1 MVVLALPPDG
11 VRSPVRSGRRERHVV
26 VPSGTTPAH
35 LPLSPSRRVGRRLPS
50 TRQGLR
56 PHQLRGIRRERA
68 VPRDSPGG
76 FGRRGGGHAPL
87 GLRAR
92 LTGRSYDRSRPN
104 LGVRPARPGPSPVA
118 GSRELGVARE
128 CADDLLRRF
137 RVDDA
142 DSVMAYRL
150 ERPRDGMRQSS
161 APPATLASRFAGS
174 RILDSRKASPPKIA
188 RAVRRILDGTSAVDP
203 RTFAAAGCDPE
214 PDLALRFTH
223 VSGEL
228 PTDVFLSRSCGFL
241 QLRRG
246 NAVVL
251 VPAAH
256 QRDRLVGL
264 AHKLFPHA
272 FEAP

>member
-1 MVVLALPPDG
+1 VRFRETPPADSVAVVAAMRRWVFEPGSLADPTIGADRIW
-11 VRSPVRSGRRERHVV
+11 VSV
-26 VPSGTTPAH
+26 
-35 LPLSPSRRVGRRLPS
+35 
-50 TRQGLR
+50 
-56 PHQLRGIRRERA
+56 
-68 VPRDSPGG
+68 
-76 FGRRGGGHAPL
+76 PL
-87 GLRAR
+87 G
-92 LTGRSYDRSRPN
+92 
-104 LGVRPARPGPSPVA
+104 PVPLPWQA
-118 GSRELGVARE
+118 LANSDVARE
-128 CADDLLRRF
+128 GADDLLRRF

-203 RTFAAAGCDPE
+203 RAFAAAGCDPE
-214 PDLALRFTH
+214 PDIALRFTH

-246 NAVVL
+246 NAVAL

-256 QRDRLVGL
+256 ERDRLLGL
-264 AHKLFPHA
+264 AHELFPHA